1 MFPNRSLLVA
11 LATILSFGASLAVTT
26 ASADS
31 LDAVFA
37 ATEQKLK
44 LAQAS
49 QERIEK
55 IQEQSQSVHSQ
66 WQAVTKEIDGLE
78 VYNTLLDR
86 QIANQL
92 VDMTDLGNS
101 IDQVTVIERQIT
113 PLMLRMVQGLEQF
126 LLLDVPFLPEERN
139 GRVER
144 LRALLERSDVT
155 VAEKFRSVMEAYQI
169 ENDYGRTIEG
179 YQQML
184 DVGGAERE
192 VSVLRVGRTGLYY
205 QSIDGQFTGVWD
217 NKKDTD
223 GVVKGWVELTDG
235 ASRNQI
241 RQGLKIANKQVAPEL
256 MMLPINAPESA
267 R

>member
-1 MFPNRSLLVA
+1 MFPNRSLFVA
-11 LATILSFGASLAVTT
+11 LVTSVSLCAGLAVHT
-26 ASADS
+26 ASAAS
-31 LDAVFA
+31 LDGVFSA
-37 ATEQKLK
+37 SEQKLK

-49 QERIEK
+49 QEK
-55 IQEQSQSVHSQ
+55 IDKIVEQTQGVHSQ

-92 VDMTDLGNS
+92 TDMADLNES

-113 PLMLRMVQGLEQF
+113 PLMLRMIDALDQF
-126 LLLDVPFLPEERN
+126 VALDVPFLPEERA

-144 LRALLERSDVT
+144 LRGLLERSDVT

-169 ENDYGRTIEG
+169 ENDYGRTIES
-179 YQQML
+179 YNAML

-192 VSVLRVGRTGLYY
+192 VSFLRLGRTGLYY
-205 QSIDGQFTGVWD
+205 QSSDSQYSGVWD
-217 NKKDTD
+217 QEAGT
-223 GVVKGWVELTDG
+223 WVELTDG

-241 RQGLKIANKQVAPEL
+241 RQGLRIANKQVAPEL
-256 MMLPINAPESA
+256 MLLPINAPESA
-267 R
+267 Q

>member
-1 MFPNRSLLVA
+1 MFPNRSLFVA
-11 LATILSFGASLAVTT
+11 LVTTVSLGASLAVTT
-26 ASADS
+26 VSADS

-37 ATEQKLK
+37 ASEQKLK

-55 IQEQSQSVHSQ
+55 IQEQSQNVHSQ

-92 VDMTDLGNS
+92 VDMTDLSNS

-113 PLMLRMVQGLEQF
+113 PLMLRMVQGLDQF
-126 LLLDVPFLPEERN
+126 LALDVPFLPEERT

-144 LRALLERSDVT
+144 LRELLERSDVT

-205 QSIDGQFTGVWD
+205 QSIDGQFSGVWD
-217 NKKDTD
+217 MDAKA
-223 GVVKGWVELTDG
+223 WVELTDG

>member
-26 ASADS
+26 ATADS

-37 ATEQKLK
+37 ASEQKLK

-55 IQEQSQSVHSQ
+55 IVEQSQSVHSQ

-92 VDMTDLGNS
+92 VDMSDLSNS

-113 PLMLRMVQGLEQF
+113 PLMLRMVQGLDQF
-126 LLLDVPFLPEERN
+126 LALDVPFLPEERT
-139 GRVER
+139 GRAER

-217 NKKDTD
+217 NKKDP
-223 GVVKGWVELTDG
+223 KGWVELTDG